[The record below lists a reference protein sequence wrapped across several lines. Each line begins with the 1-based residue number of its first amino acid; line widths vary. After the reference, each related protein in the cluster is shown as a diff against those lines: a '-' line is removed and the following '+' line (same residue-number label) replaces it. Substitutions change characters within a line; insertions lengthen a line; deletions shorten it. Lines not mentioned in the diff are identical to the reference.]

1 MRFAGNKIFLVLA
14 SILVGA
20 NASEAVELGIDV
32 LESSGYAVLK
42 NKRVGLVTNQT
53 GVDSR
58 GVRTRVLLRKNCN
71 LVALYAPEHGLDGTQ
86 KAGRY
91 VRTLRDTLTGL
102 TVHSLYGPTRK
113 PTPAM
118 LRGIDTL
125 VFDLQDIGCRSYT
138 YISTMTKC
146 MEAAAENHIEFV
158 VLDRPNPLGG
168 LRVEGPLVEA
178 QWISF
183 VGQIPVPYVHG
194 MTCGELARMI
204 NGKGWVGR
212 CDLKV
217 VPMRGWTRNST
228 WNDTSLPWIPT
239 SPNIPRWNSPLYYV
253 ATGLIGE
260 LHGPETDVGGAR
272 PFEILAARGV
282 SAGSFTNYINF
293 QYLAGITVS
302 EYRSG
307 AVGGSSLYIDPAAAA
322 NLTAVNIYA
331 LAGTNRQLRTNLI
344 THSSGGKREMFL
356 NTAAARQSLPSLPAA
371 SGRPESLRAG
381 PKM

>member
-1 MRFAGNKIFLVLA
+1 
-14 SILVGA
+14 
-20 NASEAVELGIDV
+20 
-32 LESSGYAVLK
+32 
-42 NKRVGLVTNQT
+42 
-53 GVDSR
+53 
-58 GVRTRVLLRKNCN
+58 
-71 LVALYAPEHGLDGTQ
+71 
-86 KAGRY
+86 
-91 VRTLRDTLTGL
+91 
-102 TVHSLYGPTRK
+102 
-113 PTPAM
+113 M

-146 MEAAAENHIEFV
+146 IEAAAENHIEFV
-158 VLDRPNPLGG
+158 VLD
-168 LRVEGPLVEA
+168 
-178 QWISF
+178 
-183 VGQIPVPYVHG
+183 
-194 MTCGELARMI
+194 
-204 NGKGWVGR
+204 
-212 CDLKV
+212 
-217 VPMRGWTRNST
+217 
-228 WNDTSLPWIPT
+228 
-239 SPNIPRWNSPLYYV
+239 IPRWNSPLYYV

-282 SAGSFTNYINF
+282 SAGSFTNYMNF
-293 QYLAGITVS
+293 QYLGGITFS

-356 NTAAARQSLPSLPAA
+356 NTAAARQSPPSLPAA

>member
-1 MRFAGNKIFLVLA
+1 
-14 SILVGA
+14 
-20 NASEAVELGIDV
+20 
-32 LESSGYAVLK
+32 
-42 NKRVGLVTNQT
+42 
-53 GVDSR
+53 
-58 GVRTRVLLRKNCN
+58 
-71 LVALYAPEHGLDGTQ
+71 
-86 KAGRY
+86 
-91 VRTLRDTLTGL
+91 
-102 TVHSLYGPTRK
+102 
-113 PTPAM
+113 M

-146 MEAAAENHIEFV
+146 IEAAAENHTEFV
-158 VLDRPNPLGG
+158 VLD
-168 LRVEGPLVEA
+168 
-178 QWISF
+178 
-183 VGQIPVPYVHG
+183 
-194 MTCGELARMI
+194 
-204 NGKGWVGR
+204 
-212 CDLKV
+212 
-217 VPMRGWTRNST
+217 
-228 WNDTSLPWIPT
+228 
-239 SPNIPRWNSPLYYV
+239 IPRWNSPLYYV

-282 SAGSFTNYINF
+282 SAGSFINYMNF
-293 QYLAGITVS
+293 QYLGGITFS

-356 NTAAARQSLPSLPAA
+356 NTAAARQSPPSLPAA